1 MVLGLLTGL
10 LTCDLRRLQSSLP
23 YNQNADLLTVSS
35 IRGWVENTGAILL
48 GEHSAKR
55 KQEGHV
61 GKLGTLVIRRRS
73 GLQLTTIKVLN
84 MIKLHGKPIC
94 VNKASQDKKII
105 DVGANLWKQLKR
117 WFIFTLLPKDAH

>member
-1 MVLGLLTGL
+1 MLLGLLTGL

-23 YNQNADLLTVSS
+23 YNQNADLLTVLFFWANTPL
-35 IRGWVENTGAILL
+35 RGN
-48 GEHSAKR
+48 K
-55 KQEGHV
+55 K
-61 GKLGTLVIRRRS
+61 
-73 GLQLTTIKVLN
+73 TIKVLN

>member
-1 MVLGLLTGL
+1 MLLGLLTGL

-35 IRGWVENTGAILL
+35 IRYNFISFSAFYRLIKPFILCFCTKII
-48 GEHSAKR
+48 A
-55 KQEGHV
+55 
-61 GKLGTLVIRRRS
+61 
-73 GLQLTTIKVLN
+73 QLYKTSLFTIKVLN

>member
-1 MVLGLLTGL
+1 MLLGLLTGL

-35 IRGWVENTGAILL
+35 IRGWIDDVSGAILL

-61 GKLGTLVIRRRS
+61 GKLGTL
-73 GLQLTTIKVLN
+73 LTTIKVLN

-117 WFIFTLLPKDAH
+117 WFIFTLLQKDAH

>member
-1 MVLGLLTGL
+1 MLLGL

-23 YNQNADLLTVSS
+23 YNQNAKKKTHRFEFQINSGDLL
-35 IRGWVENTGAILL
+35 WELL
-48 GEHSAKR
+48 ISA
-55 KQEGHV
+55 GHV

-105 DVGANLWKQLKR
+105 YVGANLWKQLKG

>member
-1 MVLGLLTGL
+1 MLLGLLTGL

-23 YNQNADLLTVSS
+23 YNQNADLLTVS
-35 IRGWVENTGAILL
+35 TGAILL

-61 GKLGTLVIRRRS
+61 GKLGTLVI
-73 GLQLTTIKVLN
+73 LYTIKVLN